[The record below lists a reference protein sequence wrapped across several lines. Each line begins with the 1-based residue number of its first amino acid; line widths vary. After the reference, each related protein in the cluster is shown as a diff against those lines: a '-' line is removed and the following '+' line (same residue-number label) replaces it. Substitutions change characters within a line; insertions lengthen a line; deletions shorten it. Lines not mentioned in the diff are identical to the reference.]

1 MAFDT
6 DKQVDE
12 LSINLTYERYSY
24 NKKILEILEQK
35 IEENPELRF
44 GQILCALK
52 IVTYVTDY
60 NDDGSPVTKDPF
72 YIESKDM
79 WENMT
84 K

>member
-6 DKQVDE
+6 DKQADE
-12 LSINLTYERYSY
+12 LPIDLTHERYIY
-24 NKKILEILEQK
+24 NKQILEILAQK

-52 IVTYVTDY
+52 IVTYINDY
-60 NDDGSPVTKDPF
+60 NDDGGPVTKDPF